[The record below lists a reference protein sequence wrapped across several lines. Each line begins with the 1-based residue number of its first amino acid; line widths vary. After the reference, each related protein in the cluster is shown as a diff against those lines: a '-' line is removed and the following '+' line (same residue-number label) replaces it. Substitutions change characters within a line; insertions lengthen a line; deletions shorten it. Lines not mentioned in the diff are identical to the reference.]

1 MDGYFTEN
9 EWPKL
14 YANAVAMMPTSLI
27 HPATVSDST
36 QSNIIYGNILTNI
49 ILKDDNK

>member
-14 YANAVAMMPTSLI
+14 YANAVAMVQQTL
-27 HPATVSDST
+27 HPAPVSDST
-36 QSNIIYGNILTNI
+36 QSDIIYGNVLTNI
-49 ILKDDNK
+49 ILKE